1 MDGIKGFFE
10 SKAVWGGIIGLI
22 GSTVGLG
29 HYTLSPADAAS
40 AVQAVT
46 SIATGIGSLL
56 AIYGRVVASKKI
68 RAAQSSS

>member
-1 MDGIKGFFE
+1 MDGIKSFFE
-10 SKAVWGGIIGLI
+10 SKAVWGGIIGLV

-29 HYTLSPADAAS
+29 HYTLTPADAAS
-40 AVQAVT
+40 AVQAAT

-68 RAAQSSS
+68 KATPSA